1 MIRSGVERK
10 QRTAP
15 RRVLVRTLVVGG
27 LAGAA
32 WLLSAS
38 AAQAAGAEPVANRG
52 AGSVLAPLTGALET
66 AKPVLS
72 TATGL
77 LGDALVPV
85 TAQTPVERPLSTG
98 RTTAQRVISDPA
110 VAVVAP
116 STTAQRSIVIAGAAP
131 AAKPDHT
138 AARTAVRLSVPD
150 RAPSRSADRSGP
162 RTSGPIGTPGLVA
175 PLGVTRALAVP
186 GALLTPVAQVALPV
200 LAPVTAFLRPLTSML
215 RLVAAPLFSTVGAVT
230 RTVTGTLS
238 GPRGRPIPAVTPV
251 GFVGVHGRVS
261 SRTPGTTAAGSASVA
276 EPWATHTGA
285 STIRQ
290 NVGLSGRVAAAAS
303 NRENGE
309 TPGQPYPAPTRGEG
323 SASGIPASGSGSPA
337 GGGAFATVPSS
348 VVGSM
353 VAFQLLP
360 KPADSAVPRHD
371 AEAPTVSPD

>member
-38 AAQAAGAEPVANRG
+38 AAQAAGAEPVADQG
-52 AGSVLAPLTGALET
+52 ARSVLAPLTGVLET

-77 LGDALVPV
+77 LDGALPV
-85 TAQTPVERPLSTG
+85 TAEPTVERPVSTG

-110 VAVVAP
+110 AAVVAP
-116 STTAQRSIVIAGAAP
+116 STTAQGSIVIAGAAP
-131 AAKPDHT
+131 AAKPEPA
-138 AARTAVRLSVPD
+138 AARTAVRLSIPD
-150 RAPSRSADRSGP
+150 GTPSRSADRSGP
-162 RTSGPIGTPGLVA
+162 HTSGPAGTPGPVA

-200 LAPVTAFLRPLTSML
+200 LAPVTAFLRPMTSML
-215 RLVAAPLFSTVGAVT
+215 RLFAAPLFRTAGAVT

-238 GPRGRPIPAVTPV
+238 GPRGRPTPAVTPV

-261 SRTPGTTAAGSASVA
+261 SRTPGTTAPGSASVA
-276 EPWATHTGA
+276 EPRATHTGT

-290 NVGLSGRVAAAAS
+290 YVGLSERVASAAS
-303 NRENGE
+303 NRGNGD
-309 TPGQPYPAPTRGEG
+309 TPREPYPGPIRGEG
-323 SASGIPASGSGSPA
+323 SASGTPASASGSPA

>member
-38 AAQAAGAEPVANRG
+38 AAQAAGAEPVAGRG
-52 AGSVLAPLTGALET
+52 AGSVLAPLTGVLET

-72 TATGL
+72 TATG
-77 LGDALVPV
+77 
-85 TAQTPVERPLSTG
+85 
-98 RTTAQRVISDPA
+98 RTTARRVISDPA
-110 VAVVAP
+110 AAVVAP

-138 AARTAVRLSVPD
+138 AARTAVRLSVPGGT
-150 RAPSRSADRSGP
+150 PSRSADRSGP
-162 RTSGPIGTPGLVA
+162 RTSGPAGTPGLVA

-186 GALLTPVAQVALPV
+186 GVLPTPVAQVALPV

-238 GPRGRPIPAVTPV
+238 GPRGRPTPAVTPV
-251 GFVGVHGRVS
+251 GFAGVHGRVS

-276 EPWATHTGA
+276 EPRATHTGA

-290 NVGLSGRVAAAAS
+290 YVGRSERVAVAAS
-303 NRENGE
+303 NRKNGE
-309 TPGQPYPAPTRGEG
+309 TPGQPYPAPMRGQG

-353 VAFQLLP
+353 VAFQPLP

-371 AEAPTVSPD
+371 AEAPTFSPD